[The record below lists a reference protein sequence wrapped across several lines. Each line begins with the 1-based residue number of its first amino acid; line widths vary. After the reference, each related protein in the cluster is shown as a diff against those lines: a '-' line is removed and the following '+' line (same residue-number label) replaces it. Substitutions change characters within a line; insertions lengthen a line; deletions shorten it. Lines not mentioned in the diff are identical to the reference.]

1 MGTELKK
8 QIDSTWKKGADFFKK
23 WRIPLLVLGI
33 GLLFVLF
40 PFGNE
45 KNTKEEVVQKP
56 SADVSLIQQETYVQQ
71 TERRLC
77 NILSAIDGAGRVE
90 VMLTVQGSN
99 ITFFQT
105 DCDTSSAQNA
115 DGTSSSTQ
123 YKTVI
128 LSGSGEYDKA
138 AVTKTEYPAF
148 RGALIVSEG
157 ADDAA
162 VRLALVNAVS
172 SLLGLGTDKISVVK
186 MK

>member
-1 MGTELKK
+1 MGTQLKNSMKKAAEFCK
-8 QIDSTWKKGADFFKK
+8 Q
-23 WRIPLLVLGI
+23 WRIPLVVIVI
-33 GLLFVLF
+33 GLVFVLL
-40 PFGNE
+40 PFGTN
-45 KNTKEEVVQKP
+45 KKTQDAPQMTEEPEPVIKQ
-56 SADVSLIQQETYVQQ
+56 SYAEQ
-71 TERRLC
+71 TEQRLRE
-77 NILSAIDGAGRVE
+77 ILSAIDGAGRVE
-90 VMLTVQGSN
+90 VMLTVQGSDVTYYQN
-99 ITFFQT
+99 
-105 DCDTSSAQNA
+105 DCTTTASQDA
-115 DGTSSSTQ
+115 DGSSTSTQ

-157 ADDAA
+157 ADDPA

>member
-1 MGTELKK
+1 MDPELKK
-8 QIDSTWKKGADFFKK
+8 QLQSYRKKGTAFLKQ
-23 WRIPLLVLGI
+23 WRIPLLVLAV
-33 GLLFVLF
+33 GLFLVLF
-40 PFGNE
+40 PFGG
-45 KNTKEEVVQKP
+45 KKEEPQQPK
-56 SADVSLIQQETYVQQ
+56 AETEAAILQQESYVEQ

-77 NILSAIDGAGRVE
+77 EILSAIDGAGRVE
-90 VMLTVQGSN
+90 VMLTVQGSD
-99 ITFFQT
+99 ITYFQT
-105 DCDTSSAQNA
+105 DTDTSSSQNA

-157 ADDAA
+157 ADNDA